1 MPNGEIWQAAIG
13 GKEQLEVKLFT
24 QNFVEQCMD
33 TLDEEQF
40 EQLVRAALRLT
51 KDDLELV

>member
-40 EQLVRAALRLT
+40 KQLVRDALRLT